1 MQDPFLSTGLE
12 IEETRKSNL
21 ACSLCSGTPEPV
33 RKGRKPRGKS
43 EVCAFLN
50 VVWMQRADGNWSR
63 CRQLLSQGV
72 TLTMK
77 GLEEEK
83 MSSLLD

>member
-1 MQDPFLSTGLE
+1 LAPSPENFSVRNRSSVRKWELNMQDPFLSTGLE

-43 EVCAFLN
+43 HTNNTF
-50 VVWMQRADGNWSR
+50 SI
-63 CRQLLSQGV
+63 
-72 TLTMK
+72 
-77 GLEEEK
+77 GL
-83 MSSLLD
+83 